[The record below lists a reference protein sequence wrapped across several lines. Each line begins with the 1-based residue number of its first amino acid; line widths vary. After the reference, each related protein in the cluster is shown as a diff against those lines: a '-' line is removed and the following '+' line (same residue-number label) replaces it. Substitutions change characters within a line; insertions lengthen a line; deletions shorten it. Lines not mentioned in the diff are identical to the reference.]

1 MTDAERRLRT
11 DGWISVQP
19 DMFDAQ
25 RQSHWVKGDLELVL
39 EKGVYFLMESKR
51 VISESED
58 VRLIIEKS
66 HEVKVTAKGR

>member
-1 MTDAERRLRT
+1 
-11 DGWISVQP
+11 
-19 DMFDAQ
+19 MFDAQ